1 MILYLRKLRGVVPE
15 RLGRDA
21 PAAFQHALPA
31 VPSVLLG
38 KGSGQVVS
46 SGHLATLAQ
55 AGAQTRMTHLI
66 PMLCLDL
73 RAPYSAELVQRPQ
86 QSSCEEVA
94 AGPPV
99 GSAPF
104 RAAMC
109 ISGLS
114 VDQKSHLAGSHLWS
128 SSTFPILSG
137 MSSSG
142 DHWLKLEL
150 VG

>member
-46 SGHLATLAQ
+46 SGRLATLVQ

-66 PMLCLDL
+66 PMLCLAL
-73 RAPYSAELVQRPQ
+73 RVPYSAELVQCPQ

-99 GSAPF
+99 GPAPF
-104 RAAMC
+104 REAMC

-114 VDQKSHLAGSHLWS
+114 VD
-128 SSTFPILSG
+128 
-137 MSSSG
+137 
-142 DHWLKLEL
+142 
-150 VG
+150 

>member
-15 RLGRDA
+15 CLGRDA

-46 SGHLATLAQ
+46 SGHLETLAQ

-86 QSSCEEVA
+86 LRGSSCRTTC
-94 AGPPV
+94 
-99 GSAPF
+99 GS
-104 RAAMC
+104 C
-109 ISGLS
+109 TLQSGR
-114 VDQKSHLAGSHLWS
+114 VHLCSFCRPKKPSCWVSPLELFS
-128 SSTFPILSG
+128 IPLLSG

-150 VG
+150 VD